1 MKFFIETYGCQMNI
15 ADSEL
20 IASIL
25 IEAGHQEVEQIEK
38 ADLLIFNTCSVR
50 AHAENRVL
58 GRIQSEKSRKK
69 TNPSLKIGVVGCMAQ
84 RIGKELIEE
93 NTDIDFVLGVDQYQ
107 NLPEIIQEIDNKQY
121 LLDLDSHQIYKG
133 IQPSYHSD
141 YCAYITIMRGCNNFC
156 SYCIVP
162 YVRGRERS
170 RPWQDIVQETIF
182 AGKQGRKDVTLL
194 GQNVN
199 SYFHSDVN
207 FPSLLRKLNEVDEI
221 YRLRFI
227 TSHPKDLSDEL
238 IEAMAISAK
247 VCEHIHLPIQS
258 GNNKIL
264 QAMNRKYTVEH
275 YLELI
280 NKLRNYIPN
289 IAITTDIM
297 TGFPGETESDFRQTL
312 KVLEEIGFDDAF
324 CYKFSPRSGTVAA
337 NLPHQISEQERLERL
352 QRMIDLQRNIT
363 LKKNRNQIGQTVEI
377 YVESFS
383 KKSTDKVCGK
393 TRDFKMAVLSGTQ
406 KDFGTLQKVE
416 VKDATA
422 STLICF

>member
-1 MKFFIETYGCQMNI
+1 MKFYIETYGCQMNI

-25 IEAGHQEVEQIEK
+25 TEAGHQEVYQIEE
-38 ADLLIFNTCSVR
+38 ADLLLFNTCSVR
-50 AHAENRVL
+50 SHAENRVL
-58 GRIQSEKSRKK
+58 GRIQSEKFRKK
-69 TNPSLKIGVVGCMAQ
+69 TKPSLKIGVVGCMAQ
-84 RIGKELIEE
+84 RIGKGLIEE
-93 NTDIDFVLGVDQYQ
+93 KIDIDFVVGVDQYH
-107 NLPEIIQEIDNKQY
+107 NLPEIIQKIDNKQY
-121 LLDLDSHQIYKG
+121 LLDLDSNQIYKG
-133 IQPSYHSD
+133 VQPLYHSD
-141 YCAYITIMRGCNNFC
+141 YSAYITIMRGCNNFC

-182 AGKQGRKDVTLL
+182 AGKQGRKEITLL

-199 SYFHSDVN
+199 SYLHLDKN
-207 FPSLLRKLNEVDEI
+207 FPGLLRKLNEVDEI
-221 YRLRFI
+221 YRIRFI

-238 IEAMAISAK
+238 IEVMATSAK

-280 NKLRNYIPN
+280 NKLRKSISD

-297 TGFPGETESDFRQTL
+297 TGFPGETENDFRHTL
-312 KVLEEIGFDDAF
+312 KLLEEIGFDDAF
-324 CYKFSPRSGTVAA
+324 CYKFSPRSGTAAA
-337 NLPHQISEQERLERL
+337 NLPNQIPEQERLERL

-363 LKKNRNQIGQTVEI
+363 LKKNKDQIGRTVEI

-383 KKSTDKVCGK
+383 KKSTDQVCGK
-393 TRDFKMAVLSGTQ
+393 TRDFKMAVLPGT
-406 KDFGTLQKVE
+406 KIDFGTLKKVE

>member
-1 MKFFIETYGCQMNI
+1 
-15 ADSEL
+15 
-20 IASIL
+20 
-25 IEAGHQEVEQIEK
+25 
-38 ADLLIFNTCSVR
+38 
-50 AHAENRVL
+50 
-58 GRIQSEKSRKK
+58 
-69 TNPSLKIGVVGCMAQ
+69 
-84 RIGKELIEE
+84 
-93 NTDIDFVLGVDQYQ
+93 
-107 NLPEIIQEIDNKQY
+107 
-121 LLDLDSHQIYKG
+121 
-133 IQPSYHSD
+133 
-141 YCAYITIMRGCNNFC
+141 C
-156 SYCIVP
+156 SYCIDP

-182 AGKQGRKDVTLL
+182 AGKQGRKEITLL

-199 SYFHSDVN
+199 SYLHLDKN
-207 FPSLLRKLNEVDEI
+207 FPGLLRKLNEVDEI
-221 YRLRFI
+221 YRIRFI

-238 IEAMAISAK
+238 IEVMATSAK

-280 NKLRNYIPN
+280 NKLRKSISD

-297 TGFPGETESDFRQTL
+297 TGFPGETENDFRHTL
-312 KVLEEIGFDDAF
+312 KLLEEIGFDDAF
-324 CYKFSPRSGTVAA
+324 CYKFSPRSGTAAA
-337 NLPHQISEQERLERL
+337 NLPNQIPEQERLERL

-363 LKKNRNQIGQTVEI
+363 LKKNKDQIGRTVEI

-383 KKSTDKVCGK
+383 KKSTDQVCGK
-393 TRDFKMAVLSGTQ
+393 TRDFKMAVLPGT
-406 KDFGTLQKVE
+406 KIDFGTLKKVE

>member
-1 MKFFIETYGCQMNI
+1 MKFYIETYGCQMNV

-25 IEAGHQEVEQIEK
+25 TSAGHQEVNQISE
-38 ADLLIFNTCSVR
+38 ADLILFNTCSVR
-50 AHAENRVL
+50 AHAEERVL
-58 GRIQSEKSRKK
+58 GRIQSEMHRKK
-69 TNPSLKIGVVGCMAQ
+69 ENLHLQIGVVGCMAQ
-84 RIGKELIEE
+84 RLGKEINKNNLAV
-93 NTDIDFVLGVDQYQ
+93 DFIVGVDQYQ
-107 NLPEIIQEIDNKQY
+107 NLPKIIIDETENT
-121 LLDLDSHQIYKG
+121 LLTKLDATQLYKD
-133 IQPSYHSD
+133 IQPVYHHN
-141 YCAYITIMRGCNNFC
+141 YCAYVTIMRGCNNFC

-162 YVRGRERS
+162 YLRGRERS

-199 SYFHSDVN
+199 SYLHSDVN

-238 IEAMAISAK
+238 IEVMAISAK

-280 NKLRNYIPN
+280 NKLRNYIPD

-406 KDFGTLQKVE
+406 KDFGTLKKVE

>member
-1 MKFFIETYGCQMNI
+1 
-15 ADSEL
+15 
-20 IASIL
+20 
-25 IEAGHQEVEQIEK
+25 
-38 ADLLIFNTCSVR
+38 
-50 AHAENRVL
+50 
-58 GRIQSEKSRKK
+58 
-69 TNPSLKIGVVGCMAQ
+69 
-84 RIGKELIEE
+84 
-93 NTDIDFVLGVDQYQ
+93 
-107 NLPEIIQEIDNKQY
+107 
-121 LLDLDSHQIYKG
+121 
-133 IQPSYHSD
+133 
-141 YCAYITIMRGCNNFC
+141 
-156 SYCIVP
+156 
-162 YVRGRERS
+162 
-170 RPWQDIVQETIF
+170 
-182 AGKQGRKDVTLL
+182 
-194 GQNVN
+194 
-199 SYFHSDVN
+199 
-207 FPSLLRKLNEVDEI
+207 
-221 YRLRFI
+221 
-227 TSHPKDLSDEL
+227 
-238 IEAMAISAK
+238 MAISAK